1 MLLTNYYIYIIIIL
15 ENKKEVK
22 KMEGIKKEIAK
33 AQKMKLTF
41 FEFLFAE
48 FIKFFLLGLFFN
60 LYIFS
65 VYKIVVFLEKIL

>member
-1 MLLTNYYIYIIIIL
+1 
-15 ENKKEVK
+15 
-22 KMEGIKKEIAK
+22 MEGIKKEIRKAK
-33 AQKMKLTF
+33 KLKMNF
-41 FEFLFAE
+41 SEFLIAE